1 MTLVLQKSSLTL
13 EAAWRIADAAIAKA
27 EADGIRIAVA
37 VVDQEGAPLALLRMD
52 GVPAP
57 IAEFALDKAYTAAV
71 TGAATKDFFTHMDS
85 SPALRLGLVSR
96 SRLLVWGGGLPARV
110 EGQTVGGIGVSGGPE
125 EADIACAEHAV
136 NAVIGI

>member
-13 EAAWRIADAAIAKA
+13 EAAWRMADAAIARA
-27 EADGIRIAVA
+27 EQEGVKIAVA
-37 VVDQEGAPLALLRMD
+37 VVDREGAPLALLRMD

-85 SPALRLGLVSR
+85 NPALRLGLVSR
-96 SRLLVWGGGLPARV
+96 SRLLVWGGGVPARFD
-110 EGQTVGGIGVSGGPE
+110 GDAVGGIGVSGGPE
-125 EADIACAEHAV
+125 EVDIACAEHALSTV
-136 NAVIGI
+136 MGM